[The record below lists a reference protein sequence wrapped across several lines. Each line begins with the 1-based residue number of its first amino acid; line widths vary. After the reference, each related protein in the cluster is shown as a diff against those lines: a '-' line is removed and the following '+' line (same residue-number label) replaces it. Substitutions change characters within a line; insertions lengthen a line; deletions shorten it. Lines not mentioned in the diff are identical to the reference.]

1 MLTKIEAYLRSYLSF
16 PDDRYYLP
24 LALFA
29 VLEHCWHGCFDEV
42 PYLSVSAMVKGAGKT
57 RVLELLQFLAGDKRA
72 ALLDGSVTL
81 AALYTE
87 TDEKKV
93 VLIDESERLQNPHS
107 PFRPILNG
115 GYRTGQTLKRKIGG
129 EVKSFSIFCPK
140 VFAQIGDVHDSLR
153 DRCIVIEMQRTM
165 SGSRTEFV
173 RQFAKE
179 EGTDIANEIEGALGG
194 QLDEI
199 RDAYLNYHNLYPSLG
214 FLRDRDR
221 ELWKPLFALCQVF
234 AADRIHDLE
243 WSAADIAALKT
254 KPVRRFEH
262 LKAEEQRVQT
272 LEYAERLLRD
282 SLMVIGERDRIAS
295 AELVR
300 GLREIP
306 TSPWRTYEGAGISDI
321 SLASMLKLFEA
332 EPKTIRF
339 KPKSES
345 NSTAKGY
352 YRADFAAAAASVLGE
367 VEAPSRNP
375 VTPCSPNIPAK
386 TAPPKPTPDNRPSEA
401 VSVEVEAEPTAQA
414 SSRDVS
420 PSEAPAPESE
430 PEPTSSAPVLSYEE
444 RDRKSLRD
452 LVKRLHSI
460 SIAVQQV
467 LHKKAKWS
475 KYPEYAEVVSRGVKI
490 ATVVKLL

>member
-1 MLTKIEAYLRSYLSF
+1 MLTKIDSYLRSYLSF

-24 LALFA
+24 LALFS
-29 VLEHCWHGCFDEV
+29 VLEHCWYECFDEV
-42 PYLSVSAMVKGAGKT
+42 PYLSVCAMVKGAGKT
-57 RVLELLQFLAGDKRA
+57 RVLELLQFLAGDERA

-107 PFRPILNG
+107 NFRPILNG
-115 GYRTGQTLKRKIGG
+115 GYRSGQTLKRKIGG

-153 DRCIVIEMQRTM
+153 DRCIVVEMQRTIA
-165 SGSRTEFV
+165 GSRTEYV

-179 EGTDIANEIEGALGG
+179 EGTEIAHEIEGALGVS
-194 QLDEI
+194 LDKI

-234 AADRIHDLE
+234 APDRIHDLE
-243 WSAADIAALKT
+243 RSAADIAALKT

-262 LKAEEQRVQT
+262 LKAEEERVQK

-306 TSPWRTYEGAGISDI
+306 TSPWRTYEGAGITDI
-321 SLASMLKLFEA
+321 SLASMLKLFGV

-339 KPKSES
+339 KPKSQP

-352 YRADFAAAAASVLGE
+352 YRDRLCR
-367 VEAPSRNP
+367 SR
-375 VTPCSPNIPAK
+375 SI
-386 TAPPKPTPDNRPSEA
+386 R
-401 VSVEVEAEPTAQA
+401 
-414 SSRDVS
+414 
-420 PSEAPAPESE
+420 
-430 PEPTSSAPVLSYEE
+430 
-444 RDRKSLRD
+444 LR
-452 LVKRLHSI
+452 
-460 SIAVQQV
+460 
-467 LHKKAKWS
+467 
-475 KYPEYAEVVSRGVKI
+475 
-490 ATVVKLL
+490 

>member
-1 MLTKIEAYLRSYLSF
+1 MLNKIEAYLRSYLSF

-29 VLEHCWHGCFDEV
+29 VLEHCWGECFDEV
-42 PYLSVSAMVKGAGKT
+42 PYLSVCAMVKGAGKT
-57 RVLELLQFLAGDKRA
+57 RVLELLQFLAGDERA

-115 GYRTGQTLKRKIGG
+115 GYRSGQTLKRKIGG

-153 DRCIVIEMQRTM
+153 DRCIVVEMQRTM
-165 SGSRTEFV
+165 GGSRTEYV

-179 EGTDIANEIEGALGG
+179 EGTEIAHEIEEALGARIG
-194 QLDEI
+194 EV

-234 AADRIHDLE
+234 APDRIHDLE
-243 WSAADIAALKT
+243 RSAADISALKT

-262 LKAEEQRVQT
+262 LKAEEERVQK
-272 LEYAERLLRD
+272 LEFSEWLLRD
-282 SLMVIGERDRIAS
+282 SLLVVGERDRITS

-306 TSPWRTYEGAGISDI
+306 TSPWRSYEGTGVTEI
-321 SLASMLKLFEA
+321 SLASMLKLFEV

-339 KPKSES
+339 KPKSEP

-352 YRADFAAAAASVLGE
+352 LRDSLLKALKDNRAEPEDTAW
-367 VEAPSRNP
+367 RNP
-375 VTPCSPNIPAK
+375 VTPNQVTQESRLRLWRVIP
-386 TAPPKPTPDNRPSEA
+386 
-401 VSVEVEAEPTAQA
+401 Q
-414 SSRDVS
+414 SSHF
-420 PSEAPAPESE
+420 
-430 PEPTSSAPVLSYEE
+430 EE
-444 RDRKSLRD
+444 
-452 LVKRLHSI
+452 
-460 SIAVQQV
+460 
-467 LHKKAKWS
+467 
-475 KYPEYAEVVSRGVKI
+475 GKI
-490 ATVVKLL
+490 ATKPRLQRR

>member
-1 MLTKIEAYLRSYLSF
+1 MLTKIETYLRSYLSF

-29 VLEHCWHGCFDEV
+29 VLEHCWDECFDEV
-42 PYLSVSAMVKGAGKT
+42 PYLSVCAMVKSAGKT
-57 RVLELLQFLAGDKRA
+57 RVLELLQFLAGDEKA

-115 GYRTGQTLKRKIGG
+115 GYRSGQTLKRKIGG

-153 DRCIVIEMQRTM
+153 DRCIVVEMQRTM
-165 SGSRTEFV
+165 GGRRTEYV

-179 EGTDIANEIEGALGG
+179 EGTEIAHEIEEALGARI
-194 QLDEI
+194 DKI

-214 FLRDRDR
+214 FLPDRDR

-234 AADRIHDLE
+234 APNGIHDLE
-243 WSAADIAALKT
+243 RSAADIAALKT
-254 KPVRRFEH
+254 IPIRRFEH
-262 LKAEEQRVQT
+262 LKDEEARAQKQ
-272 LEYAERLLRD
+272 EYAERLLRD
-282 SLMVIGERDRIAS
+282 SLVVIGGRDRIAS
-295 AELVR
+295 GRLVR

-306 TSPWRTYEGAGISDI
+306 TSPWRTYEGTGITEI
-321 SLASMLKLFEA
+321 SLASMLKLFGV

-339 KPKSES
+339 KPKSEP

-352 YRADFAAAAASVLGE
+352 YRADLAAAAASVLGE
-367 VEAPSRNP
+367 EVAPSRNP
-375 VTPCSPNIPAK
+375 ETQCNTDGSKKAAATLRILPSPTPCGGCKDMHWGIAEMARANPGMSDEELAAK
-386 TAPPKPTPDNRPSEA
+386 SGCDVTIVR
-401 VSVEVEAEPTAQA
+401 QA
-414 SSRDVS
+414 KARYLDWKK
-420 PSEAPAPESE
+420 ES
-430 PEPTSSAPVLSYEE
+430 A
-444 RDRKSLRD
+444 
-452 LVKRLHSI
+452 
-460 SIAVQQV
+460 
-467 LHKKAKWS
+467 
-475 KYPEYAEVVSRGVKI
+475 
-490 ATVVKLL
+490 

>member
-1 MLTKIEAYLRSYLSF
+1 MLNKIEAYLRSYLSF

-29 VLEHCWHGCFDEV
+29 ALLHCWDECFDEV
-42 PYLSVSAMVKGAGKT
+42 PYLSVCAMVKGAGKT
-57 RVLELLQFLAGDKRA
+57 RVLELLQFLAGDEKA

-87 TDEKKV
+87 TDEKKA

-115 GYRTGQTLKRKIGG
+115 GYRSGQTLKRKIGG

-153 DRCIVIEMQRTM
+153 DRCIVVEMHRTM
-165 SGSRTEFV
+165 GGSRNEYV

-179 EGTDIANEIEGALGG
+179 EGTEIAYEIEEALGERIG
-194 QLDEI
+194 AI

-221 ELWKPLFALCQVF
+221 ELWKPLFALCRVF
-234 AADRIHDLE
+234 AAERIHELE
-243 WSAADIAALKT
+243 RSAADIAALKT

-262 LKAEEQRVQT
+262 LKDAEEKALK

-282 SLMVIGERDRIAS
+282 CLAVIGERARIAS
-295 AELVR
+295 ADLVR
-300 GLREIP
+300 GLHDIP
-306 TSPWRTYEGAGISDI
+306 TSPWRSYEGTGITEI
-321 SLASMLKLFEA
+321 SLASMLKLFDV

-339 KPKSES
+339 KPKSEP

-352 YRADFAAAAASVLGE
+352 TREPLSKALKENQVETEGAAE
-367 VEAPSRNP
+367 RNP
-375 VTPCSPNIPAK
+375 VTPIVEIQKAVAALRVIPSLSSCGGCKDMHWGIAEMAKANPGMGDEELAAKSGCSVIIVRQAK
-386 TAPPKPTPDNRPSEA
+386 ARYLDWNKEG
-401 VSVEVEAEPTAQA
+401 E
-414 SSRDVS
+414 
-420 PSEAPAPESE
+420 
-430 PEPTSSAPVLSYEE
+430 
-444 RDRKSLRD
+444 
-452 LVKRLHSI
+452 
-460 SIAVQQV
+460 
-467 LHKKAKWS
+467 
-475 KYPEYAEVVSRGVKI
+475 
-490 ATVVKLL
+490 